1 MNISFD
7 QHRCNAPAMEQIAAA
22 VGSSLWQRAC
32 VFLQSKYGSTPA
44 IQYSG
49 CSAAPGW
56 NVKYRK
62 AGRAL
67 CTLYPDE
74 GFFTALICIGP
85 KEEAAAQLL
94 LPLCTA
100 KTQQIYR
107 TASGMASTRWVM
119 LPVDDEAQLQ
129 DFEALV
135 ALRVKPAPQKEG

>member
-1 MNISFD
+1 MSISLN
-7 QHRCNAPAMEQIAAA
+7 QQNGSAPAMQQIAAA

-32 VFLQSKYGSTPA
+32 IFLQSSYGSVPL

-62 AGRAL
+62 GGKAL
-67 CTLYPDE
+67 CTLYPDD

-85 KEEAAAQLL
+85 KQEAAADQL

-100 KTQQIYR
+100 KTQQIYHS
-107 TASGMASTRWVM
+107 ASGMAGTRWVM
-119 LPVDDEAQLQ
+119 LPVDDEAQLR

-135 ALRVKPAPQKEG
+135 GLRATPAPRKGG

>member
-1 MNISFD
+1 MSISLD
-7 QHRCNAPAMEQIAAA
+7 QQNGSAPAMEQIAAA

-32 VFLQSKYGSTPA
+32 IFLQNSYGSVPL

-62 AGRAL
+62 GGKAL
-67 CTLYPDE
+67 CTLYPDN

-85 KEEAAAQLL
+85 KQAAAADQL

-107 TASGMASTRWVM
+107 TASGMADTRWVM
-119 LPVDDEAQLQ
+119 LTVDDEAQLQ
-129 DFEALV
+129 DFKALV
-135 ALRVKPAPQKEG
+135 ELRVKPAAHKGS